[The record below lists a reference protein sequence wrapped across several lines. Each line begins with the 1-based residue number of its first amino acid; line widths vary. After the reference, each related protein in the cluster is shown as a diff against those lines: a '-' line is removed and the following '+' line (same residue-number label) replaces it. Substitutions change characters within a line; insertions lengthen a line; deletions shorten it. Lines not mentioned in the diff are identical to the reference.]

1 MKRTKSLNDLVNYIE
16 KLETAH
22 ELLHEIFLGF
32 DNTTAVA
39 HLSLPTYRKLQDYF
53 NINEDK

>member
-1 MKRTKSLNDLVNYIE
+1 MKEPKSLDDLVNYIE

-22 ELLHEIFLGF
+22 ELLYEIFLGF
-32 DNTTAVA
+32 GNTTAVD

-53 NINEDK
+53 NINEDG